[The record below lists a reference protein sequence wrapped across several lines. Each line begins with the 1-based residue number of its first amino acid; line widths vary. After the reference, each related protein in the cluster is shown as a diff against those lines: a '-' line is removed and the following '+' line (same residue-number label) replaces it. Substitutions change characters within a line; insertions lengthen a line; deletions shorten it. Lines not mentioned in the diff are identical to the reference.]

1 MSGPTVLLT
10 TTAAGR
16 GLYDVAVRA
25 LAQAGLTVVD
35 TGSERPDEPTLARLA
50 ASVDA
55 ILATLVPLNAAVIEA
70 GAGVKII
77 AKVGA
82 GTDNIDVAAATRRN
96 IPVCNTPGA
105 NAESVADHVLA
116 LILAIARRLLPLDA
130 VTRAGRGWEPWPPYL
145 GEELGGKVLG
155 ILGFGR
161 TGQAVARRARAF
173 GMECRAYDPF
183 AGALAPEATAD
194 VTLTALDELL
204 AVADYVSLHVPL
216 SDDTRALVGVRE
228 LALMKPTAVLIN
240 TSRGPV
246 VDEPALVR
254 ALRAGGIRAAGLDV
268 FADEPAVANPLFE
281 LDNVVLTPHVAGMT
295 TEATANA
302 CRLAAESIVAAL
314 RGEVPPRMVNA
325 VGA

>member
-194 VTLTALDELL
+194 VTLAALDELL

-216 SDDTRALVGVRE
+216 SDGTRALVGVRE

-302 CRLAAESIVAAL
+302 RRLAAESIVAAL

>member
-55 ILATLVPLNAAVIEA
+55 ILATLVTLSAAVIEA
-70 GAGVKII
+70 GASVKII

-194 VTLTALDELL
+194 VTLAALDELL

-216 SDDTRALVGVRE
+216 SDGTRALVGVRE

-302 CRLAAESIVAAL
+302 RRLAAESIVAAL